1 MIFHSAAFLIL
12 AIEEGFSISFF
23 MALNFA
29 KILSIFLRPFLGV
42 FNAGSERTLDFQK
55 ASFLAHC
62 TAK

>member
-29 KILSIFLRPFLGV
+29 KILSIFLDRFLGV
-42 FNAGSERTLDFQK
+42 F
-55 ASFLAHC
+55 
-62 TAK
+62 